1 MSRKSK
7 LERFA
12 EMNGFENVYQ
22 CTDPES
28 KEVRD
33 SNHNL
38 ISLQGQWNERVFKN
52 KNPLVIELACGKG
65 EYTIG
70 LAGYQPEKNFIDID
84 IKGNRMHRGAKKG
97 LQLQLQNAAFLR
109 IRIEWL
115 DNHFGPG
122 ELDSIWITFPD
133 PFLKHSKSNR
143 RLTSPYF
150 QESYR
155 HLLKPNGLV
164 HLKTDSKEL
173 YQFTLKTLEADRGIK
188 IHTNSNDID
197 GDGLT
202 EGILAIQTYYESK
215 HRAIGKKILYLSWE
229 FKNRSC

>member
-12 EMNGFENVYQ
+12 EMNSFENVYQ

-28 KEVRD
+28 KEVRN
-33 SNHNL
+33 SAHHL
-38 ISLQGQWNERVFKN
+38 ISLQGQWTQKVFKN
-52 KNPLVIELACGKG
+52 NHPLVIELACGKG

-70 LAGYQPEKNFIDID
+70 LAGYQPQKNFIGID

-97 LQLQLQNAAFLR
+97 LQLQLHNAAFLR

-115 DNHFGPG
+115 NNHFAPG

-150 QESYR
+150 QECYR
-155 HLLKPNGLV
+155 GLLRAGGMV
-164 HLKTDSKEL
+164 HLKTDSMEL
-173 YQFTLKTLEADRGIK
+173 YQFTLRTLEATPGIT
-188 IHTNSNDID
+188 IHFNSKDID

-202 EGILAIQTYYESK
+202 EGILAIQTYYEGK
-215 HRAIGKKILYLSWE
+215 HRALGKKILYLAWE
-229 FKNRSC
+229 YVS